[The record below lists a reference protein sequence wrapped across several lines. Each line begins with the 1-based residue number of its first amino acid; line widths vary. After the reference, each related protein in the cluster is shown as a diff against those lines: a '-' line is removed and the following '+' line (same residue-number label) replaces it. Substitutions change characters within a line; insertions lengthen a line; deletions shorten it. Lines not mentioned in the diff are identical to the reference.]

1 MNTTVSVRRDRI
13 AKIIML
19 CASGGALLAF
29 VGSVSG
35 AFAGSSDRIFAEVWQ
50 SYGFLMFAG
59 LYLLLALWPR
69 HYPGVWELAILNKAA
84 LSITF
89 LLFFRSNVPDA
100 IMIGC
105 IDGALA
111 IGTCIAYIL
120 TAAQSSW
127 SKLGSN

>member
-1 MNTTVSVRRDRI
+1 MNTTVSVQRDRI
-13 AKIIML
+13 AKTIML
-19 CASGGALLAF
+19 FATGAALLAF
-29 VGSVSG
+29 IGSVSG
-35 AFAGSSDRIFAEVWQ
+35 AFAASPDRIFAEIWQ

-89 LLFFRSNVPDA
+89 LLCLRSDVPDA

-105 IDGALA
+105 IDGGLA
-111 IGTCIAYIL
+111 IGTSIAYFL
-120 TAAQSSW
+120 TKAYYSW
-127 SKLGSN
+127 SKLGPN